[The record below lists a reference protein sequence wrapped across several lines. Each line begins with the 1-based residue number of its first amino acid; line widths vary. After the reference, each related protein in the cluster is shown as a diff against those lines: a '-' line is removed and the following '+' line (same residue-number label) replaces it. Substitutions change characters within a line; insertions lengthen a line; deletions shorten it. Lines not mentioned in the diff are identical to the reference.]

1 MGCLMDTILSFHTWF
16 IDASYFI
23 ALLLLDIN
31 FSSIFLPLS
40 MSIYHKID
48 SSIAIPHCTFPSC
61 KRRKERQNVPRWDY
75 HTPSSIEE
83 WRDRSQY
90 TVLAARKQNNHIYIY
105 IIKKDDGDI
114 TAAYVNESL
123 KRGMES
129 ECSSDNI
136 TISLRREFR
145 RTREERRG
153 RVVERIT
160 TGRCNPLT
168 RDFTRRLGERNN

>member
-1 MGCLMDTILSFHTWF
+1 MSLDETITRLLRSRSDA
-16 IDASYFI
+16 IDRNIQS
-23 ALLLLDIN
+23 LLRGN
-31 FSSIFLPLS
+31 
-40 MSIYHKID
+40 
-48 SSIAIPHCTFPSC
+48 
-61 KRRKERQNVPRWDY
+61 RV
-75 HTPSSIEE
+75 
-83 WRDRSQY
+83 
-90 TVLAARKQNNHIYIY
+90 VIYIY
-105 IIKKDDGDI
+105 KIKKDDGDI

-153 RVVERIT
+153 RIVERIT

>member
-48 SSIAIPHCTFPSC
+48 SSIAMPHCTFPSC

-90 TVLAARKQNNHIYIY
+90 AVLAARKQNSYIY
-105 IIKKDDGDI
+105 KIKKDDGDI
-114 TAAYVNESL
+114 TPAYVNESL

-129 ECSSDNI
+129 ECI
-136 TISLRREFR
+136 PRTISQYRCVFAVQEKSGGEGLWNGSQRVDV
-145 RTREERRG
+145 TR
-153 RVVERIT
+153 
-160 TGRCNPLT
+160 
-168 RDFTRRLGERNN
+168 